1 MGKHLFQKS
10 TGGNQVG
17 VSISSQKQKR
27 RKDAVRLK
35 TKGLLLQTPKAP
47 DKQARTDQQHQ
58 REGDLADDQQTAQA
72 NRRWVPRKASNTSFG
87 CIPLHWKRAKRRPLT
102 SKFAGRHCDYECKD

>member
-17 VSISSQKQKR
+17 ISISSQKQER

-47 DKQARTDQQHQ
+47 DKQARTDQEHQ
-58 REGDLADDQQTAQA
+58 GECHLADDQQTAQA
-72 NRRWVPRKASNTSFG
+72 KGRCVPAEAPHTSFERILWQER
-87 CIPLHWKRAKRRPLT
+87 CAKRWHQT
-102 SKFAGRHCDYECKD
+102 KENAGSDSD